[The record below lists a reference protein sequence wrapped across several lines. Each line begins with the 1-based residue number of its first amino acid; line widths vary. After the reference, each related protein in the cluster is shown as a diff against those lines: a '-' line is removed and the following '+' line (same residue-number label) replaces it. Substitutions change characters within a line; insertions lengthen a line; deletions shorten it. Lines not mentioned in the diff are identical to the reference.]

1 MAQEYCLLE
10 GIPYHLEEDCAF
22 SKQMLHIL
30 EDSGIICTGICL
42 LNKHTLY
49 FPKGK
54 LQLIKRK
61 CSLQAGDTSVL
72 QSILH
77 FRIGMQYI
85 KFMFHA
91 TYNRKML
98 PFKGRLYILF

>member
-10 GIPYHLEEDCAF
+10 GIPYHLEEDCVF

-30 EDSGIICTGICL
+30 EDSGIICRGICL

-54 LQLIKRK
+54 LQFILTKMFF
-61 CSLQAGDTSVL
+61 TSRGY
-72 QSILH
+72 
-77 FRIGMQYI
+77 FRVAINTA
-85 KFMFHA
+85 F
-91 TYNRKML
+91 
-98 PFKGRLYILF
+98 